1 MMHFYQKFPWINLNK
16 SKHIHLISDV
26 LVIISIIRSVIKS
39 LTFHNL
45 KYFESSFMT
54 FSLLNSFQTKMLT
67 VFKIVKNG
75 V

>member
-16 SKHIHLISDV
+16 SKHILLISDV

-45 KYFESSFMT
+45 KYFKFHD
-54 FSLLNSFQTKMLT
+54 FLT
-67 VFKIVKNG
+67 TEQLSNKN
-75 V
+75 VDSV